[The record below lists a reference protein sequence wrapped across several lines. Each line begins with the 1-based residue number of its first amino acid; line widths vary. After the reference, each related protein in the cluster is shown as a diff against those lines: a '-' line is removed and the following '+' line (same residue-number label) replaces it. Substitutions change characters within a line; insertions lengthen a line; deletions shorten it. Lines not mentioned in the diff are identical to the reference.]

1 MQTFIARAMTTFI
14 ADYQKTR
21 RLNSAWGAPLVG
33 FAAADD
39 PLMAKLK
46 SAVSPSHAL
55 PQDLLADVSSVIVY
69 FIPFAKDIP
78 RSNRHERMAS
88 REWALAYIETNRL
101 IVAVNEHLAQQ
112 LDQKGYASVLL
123 PPTHNFD
130 KEKLISDWSHKHLAY
145 IAGLG
150 NFGVHHLLIT
160 AKGCCGRLGSLVTN
174 MHIPASERKEGE
186 ACLHRFNGSC
196 LKCVAKCVAGALEQE
211 RFDRQRC
218 YQLLLE
224 NAARFEKEGLADVCG
239 KCTCVVPCS
248 FHNPVTRA
256 KRSQAGN
263 QEKVHCYVKDSS
275 THH

>member
-1 MQTFIARAMTTFI
+1 MQAFVAKTITTFI
-14 ADYQKTR
+14 ADYQETNR
-21 RLNSAWGAPLVG
+21 QVSSWGEPLVG

-39 PLMAKLK
+39 PLMGKLK

-55 PQDLLADVSSVIVY
+55 PQDLLADARSVIVY

-78 RSNRHERMAS
+78 RSNRHERLAS

-112 LDQKGYASVLL
+112 LGQKGYSSFLL

-130 KEKLISDWSHKHLAY
+130 TEKLISDWSHKHLAY

-160 AKGCCGRLGSLVTN
+160 DKGCCGRFGSLVTN
-174 MHIPASERKEGE
+174 LTVPDSERKEGE

-196 LKCVAKCVAGALEQE
+196 LKCVAKCVVGALGQAH
-211 RFDRQRC
+211 FDRHRC
-218 YQLLLE
+218 YRLLLE
-224 NAARFEKEGLADVCG
+224 NAAKFEKEGLADVCG
-239 KCTCVVPCS
+239 KCTCIVPCS
-248 FHNPVTRA
+248 YHNPVTRA
-256 KRSQAGN
+256 LKSRAGR
-263 QEKVHCYVKDSS
+263 QEGVN
-275 THH
+275 